1 MFILGL
7 LGGCGISMELGLDR
21 LGRIPGVE
29 LGPGVESPRGVG
41 VLDFSP
47 GVPAL
52 SRCQRE
58 GERERGFRN
67 TQEIWLTTDTCTR
80 HRSIHPPGLSNRMQ
94 KMWKMF
100 DPYHCHLFGLEGGGA
115 RWWCS
120 GSWTTWV
127 FLKKACFIQ
136 AIFSRWGERCAT
148 RRGWIL
154 AKGKEYHVISIYV
167 SLPLQTTTIGWTIN
181 NQNKNQ
187 TILTSF
193 ETSTTKLSSL
203 FSPSLSCKDRP

>member
-1 MFILGL
+1 MDVVSPWSWVWTDWAEFQVWSLDQVWSHPLVWVCLILAPVCQPYL
-7 LGGCGISMELGLDR
+7 AARDR
-21 LGRIPGVE
+21 E
-29 LGPGVESPRGVG
+29 K
-41 VLDFSP
+41 
-47 GVPAL
+47 
-52 SRCQRE
+52 
-58 GERERGFRN
+58 ERGFRN
-67 TQEIWLTTDTCTR
+67 TQEIWLTTDKCTR
-80 HRSIHPPGLSNRMQ
+80 HQSIHPPGLSDRMQ

-120 GSWTTWV
+120 GSWTTGV

-136 AIFSRWGERCAT
+136 AILSRWGERCAT

-154 AKGKEYHVISIYV
+154 AKGKESHVISIYV
-167 SLPLQTTTIGWTIN
+167 SLPLQTTTISWTIN